1 MGINHVHKD
10 LIMSFINLMGN
21 DRWTEKDIVN
31 RTEAM
36 VRGVISAED
45 EVILNRKITGV
56 ILGQWVMSSEDM
68 ALQLRFSEILAQAH
82 QEGIDARNDMQLLEQ
97 VFLLESGEILQE
109 DASQD
114 VIDLYNLRQVPNE
127 TNTEQPS
134 TQGE

>member
-1 MGINHVHKD
+1 
-10 LIMSFINLMGN
+10 MSFINLMGN